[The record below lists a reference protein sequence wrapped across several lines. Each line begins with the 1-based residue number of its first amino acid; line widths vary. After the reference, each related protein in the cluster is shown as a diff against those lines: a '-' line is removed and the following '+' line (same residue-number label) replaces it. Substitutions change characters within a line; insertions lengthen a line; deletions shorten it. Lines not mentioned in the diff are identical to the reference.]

1 MRICG
6 FAAEGLRSERR
17 IYETFPIK
25 ELQDYWSSR
34 PKYEPVPQKSGDS
47 LSGSSAFSSSGEGS
61 SGSGAGSGEGD
72 GQTFQKWL
80 AEQKEEKEE
89 VPPPPYSL
97 EADEEASS
105 SATPAVV
112 TSTPAQLTVEP
123 AVPEVTIAAGI
134 PRVTSQTPASTATVS
149 HATSQANPGAA
160 AVVSGTYAHGGP
172 AQQHPPIQTGPS
184 YGGSNPA
191 QGQQYPPAANT
202 ATTSS
207 TVYHQTTQDPVT
219 SLAYDYG
226 RQSISGPSLPPGS
239 GAPVGGRIPGSSPPP
254 LHPAH
259 PAAAANANPPY
270 ATGPAHPVR
279 PHTSHA
285 QTRPPSQ
292 PPPLSQPRPPPQP
305 RPLSRP
311 GHHIPRPQSQQG
323 YSHQQSH
330 LVPPVGAATAATNE
344 TPKPGGS
351 SQTQWPP
358 PEWGVQSTA
367 HTVPHSSYAAYG
379 NQPQPPASTV
389 GNAPPSAN
397 IPRPQTFSASSY
409 GANLRPGSSHSSRP
423 SNAMTPTGNFPSS
436 PISENPTPS
445 SAYPGQSSYTPQSAF
460 NVGPPQPTIPSVA
473 PTPDAPFHG
482 PVHGAPTFPN
492 MPSPSPYLPPFLL
505 NTYPGQ
511 PAGTS
516 TYPGQQQASAYPPS
530 NYGGGGWATGSPP
543 SSPPAGMPTFSGQ
556 PSYGNN
562 PRPYGGPTQGPPPQS
577 QYLGGPSFP
586 SSHQPS
592 PLGSPGS
599 SGGPPFFPQG
609 PGGDGYFG
617 SNTNVMMPAVSSIA
631 STSTSPYAPAGSSSS
646 PSMYPGQQ
654 HSSYPGQTPGGGVSY
669 PQAAV
674 PTPGPWVPS
683 GAPPGPSTSMPPNFP
698 PRKFAF
704 CTFVRSFLLI
714 RWGGSFLFYLGPQS
728 KPPSGP
734 SFPTASGAGSS
745 AYGLAV
751 STVDKVAGRK
761 TREQLENQV
770 GSLVQSKLLF
780 FTLSG
785 FFWGGH
791 I

>member
-17 IYETFPIK
+17 IHETFPIK

-34 PKYEPVPQKSGDS
+34 PKYEPVTQKSGDS
-47 LSGSSAFSSSGEGS
+47 FSGSSAFSGASEAA
-61 SGSGAGSGEGD
+61 SGSGAGSDEGS

-89 VPPPPYSL
+89 VAPPPYSL

-105 SATPAVV
+105 SATPVAV

-123 AVPEVTIAAGI
+123 AVPEVTIAAGV
-134 PRVTSQTPASTATVS
+134 PRVTPQTPASTATVS

-160 AVVSGTYAHGGP
+160 AIGSGTYPHGGP
-172 AQQHPPIQTGPS
+172 AQQYPPVQTGPS

-202 ATTSS
+202 TT
-207 TVYHQTTQDPVT
+207 TGPAVYHQTTQDPVT

-239 GAPVGGRIPGSSPPP
+239 AAPVGGRIPGSSPPP

-259 PAAAANANPPY
+259 PAAAPNANPLY

-292 PPPLSQPRPPPQP
+292 PPPSSQPRPPPQP
-305 RPLSRP
+305 RPPSQP
-311 GHHIPRPQSQQG
+311 GHHLPRPQSQQG
-323 YSHQQSH
+323 YSHHQSH
-330 LVPPVGAATAATNE
+330 LVPPVGAATAPTNE
-344 TPKPGGS
+344 TPRPGGS

-367 HTVPHSSYAAYG
+367 QTVPHSSYAAYG
-379 NQPQPPASTV
+379 NQPQPPASSV
-389 GNAPPSAN
+389 GNVPPPSAN
-397 IPRPQTFSASSY
+397 ISRPQTFSASSY

-423 SNAMTPTGNFPSS
+423 SNPTAPPGSFPSS

-445 SAYPGQSSYTPQSAF
+445 SAYPGPSSYNPQSAF
-460 NVGPPQPTIPSVA
+460 SVGPPQPTIPSVA
-473 PTPDAPFHG
+473 PTPNAPFHAHSHG
-482 PVHGAPTFPN
+482 PVHGAPSFFN

-511 PAGTS
+511 ATGTS
-516 TYPGQQQASAYPPS
+516 TYPGQQQISAYPPS
-530 NYGGGGWATGSPP
+530 NYGGGRWPAGSPP

-556 PSYGNN
+556 SSYGNN

-577 QYLGGPSFP
+577 QYPGGPSFP
-586 SSHQPS
+586 SSHQQS
-592 PLGSPGS
+592 PLGSPGGS
-599 SGGPPFFPQG
+599 SPPFFPQG
-609 PGGDGYFG
+609 PGGDGGYFG

-631 STSTSPYAPAGSSSS
+631 STSTSPYAPVGGSSSS
-646 PSMYPGQQ
+646 SPTMYPGQQ
-654 HSSYPGQTPGGGVSY
+654 HSSYPGQTAGGGVSY

-674 PTPGPWVPS
+674 PTPGPWMPS
-683 GAPPGPSTSMPPNFP
+683 GPLTGPSTSMPPNFP
-698 PRKFAF
+698 PRKFALLY
-704 CTFVRSFLLI
+704 VRSFL
-714 RWGGSFLFYLGPQS
+714 F
-728 KPPSGP
+728 
-734 SFPTASGAGSS
+734 A
-745 AYGLAV
+745 
-751 STVDKVAGRK
+751 
-761 TREQLENQV
+761 N
-770 GSLVQSKLLF
+770 
-780 FTLSG
+780 
-785 FFWGGH
+785 
-791 I
+791 